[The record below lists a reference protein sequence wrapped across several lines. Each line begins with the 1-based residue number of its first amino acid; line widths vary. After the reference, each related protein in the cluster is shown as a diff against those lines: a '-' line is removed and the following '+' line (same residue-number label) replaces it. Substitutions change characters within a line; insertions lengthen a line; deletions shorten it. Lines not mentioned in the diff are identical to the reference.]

1 VKPLV
6 LNSTPLIYLTKI
18 GLGSVLEALR
28 VEKLTSPEVRKEV
41 VNKGKG
47 KGVLDALILERMF
60 ETHALQVVEP
70 KDQKLLLRLLETR
83 GLHLTDAQILV
94 IAKER
99 SGIAIVDDNVARKTA
114 KIYGIPYAGT
124 PYILMRAALQKLIT
138 KEGAKRAI
146 DEMIS
151 AGWRCHVEAYAEIM
165 RTIEK
170 L

>member
-18 GLGSVLEALR
+18 GLGHVLEALK

-41 VNKGKG
+41 INKGKG
-47 KGVLDALILERMF
+47 KGLPDALILERMF
-60 ETHALQVVEP
+60 ETHALRVVEP
-70 KDQKLLLRLLETR
+70 EDQKLLLRLLETR
-83 GLHLTDAQILV
+83 GLQLTDAQILV

-99 SGIAIVDDNVARKTA
+99 GGIAIVDDASARKTA

-124 PYILMRAALQKLIT
+124 PYILMRAVLQKLIT
-138 KEGAKRAI
+138 KERAKQAV
-146 DEMIS
+146 DEMVS

>member
-6 LNSTPLIYLTKI
+6 FNSTPLIYLTKI
-18 GLGSVLEALR
+18 GLANTLEALR

-47 KGVLDALILERMF
+47 KGVPDALILERLF
-60 ETHALQVVEP
+60 EIHALRVVEP

-83 GLHLTDAQILV
+83 GLHSTDAQILV

-99 SGIAIVDDNVARKTA
+99 GGVAIVDDASARKTA

-124 PYILMRAALQKLIT
+124 PYVLMRAVLQKLIT
-138 KEGAKRAI
+138 KERAKRAI

-151 AGWRCHVEAYAEIM
+151 AGWRCRVEAYAEII
-165 RTIEK
+165 RAIEK